1 MYFKLAGLLAAASLG
16 LAGYYYVNNLQA
28 QVVKLSNANVVYH
41 ETVKDLTF
49 SIEGMQ
55 DSITEDRIRLDK
67 AYVEMRENRKEVAD
81 MQVKLSKHDLGKII
95 QRKPKLF
102 EKIAQKG
109 TDKYYKDLE
118 ELSEWSD
125 Q

>member
-1 MYFKLAGLLAAASLG
+1 MYFKLAGVLAALSLG
-16 LAGYYYVNNLQA
+16 LAGYYYVNNLQD
-28 QVVKLSNANVVYH
+28 QVIELSKANAIYS
-41 ETVKDLTF
+41 ETVKDLRF
-49 SIEGMQ
+49 SIEGIQ
-55 DSITEDRIRLDK
+55 DNVDADRIRLDK

-81 MQVKLSKHDLGKII
+81 IQIKLSKHDLEKII

-109 TDKYYKDLE
+109 TDKYYEDLR

-125 Q
+125 K